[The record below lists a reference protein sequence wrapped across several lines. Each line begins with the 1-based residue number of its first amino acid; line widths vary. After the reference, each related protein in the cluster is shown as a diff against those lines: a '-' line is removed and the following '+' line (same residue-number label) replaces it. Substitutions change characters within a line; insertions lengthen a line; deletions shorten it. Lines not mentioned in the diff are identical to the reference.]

1 MYWDGD
7 IMKNIVCPKC
17 GNGNETTRYFCASC
31 GAFLDVDNYERVDY
45 EIPEMKMMRIVDNLR
60 HMTPSEQVPDEAFA
74 VQAEKVE
81 RLRALYALPD
91 LSNNAKLE
99 DDMHDFLSLCR
110 HPEFQIAFV
119 GTIKTGKSTLINA
132 LLGKNYASMAV
143 TPETAA
149 LTKFRYSPS
158 DYVNVTFYTDEEWK
172 KLCKSTH
179 NADEFLKEYEMLN
192 AESQKKE
199 WIDHEQFHKDLA
211 SDEVEGELARWSSSK
226 SPEHFF
232 VKEIEVGISS
242 LPEGFPPQVV
252 FVDTPGLFD
261 PVAYR
266 SELTKQ
272 YIRRANAVFVCVD
285 AQKVQQQEIETISTV
300 CSISSNNREKVHIIA
315 TQWDRLNN
323 PEKDW
328 AEQKDWLVRQLT
340 GKAFF
345 ATSDLAR
352 DNIMYTAA
360 YIHILCRD
368 YASLDKLE
376 MKPLKKFAV
385 DFDFDE
391 DSVDDRL
398 KMVDKANVHAVDKII
413 KEKLADN
420 YRKFLLEDVEKK
432 YLGIRHD
439 LRRIAD
445 DKKDDVQELLN
456 ASKSEL
462 EEFMAK
468 ADEKRKNYEE
478 IQTVSKQ
485 LDGIIN
491 QVEKETDKQMFKII
505 NMLKLKIN
513 PGYKA
518 ISSQNKRESLRSI
531 ANKIMG
537 RRR

>member
-1 MYWDGD
+1 MEN
-7 IMKNIVCPKC
+7 KVCPKC
-17 GNGNETTRYFCASC
+17 GGANKATRYFCADC
-31 GAFLDVDNYERVDY
+31 GAFLEPGEFEVSDY
-45 EIPEMKMMRIVDNLR
+45 ETQEMKMMRIVDNLR

-81 RLRALYALPD
+81 RLQALYALPD
-91 LSNNAKLE
+91 FSNNAKLE
-99 DDMHDFLSLCR
+99 EDMQDFLSLCR

-158 DYVNVTFYTDEEWK
+158 DYVNVTFYTDKEWK

-179 NADEFLKEYEMLN
+179 NADEFLKEYEMLD
-192 AESQKKE
+192 AESQKDN
-199 WIDHEQFHKDLA
+199 WINHEQIHKDLA
-211 SDEVEGELARWSSSK
+211 SDEVEGELAIWSSSK
-226 SPEHFF
+226 RPEHFF
-232 VKEIEVGISS
+232 VKEIEVGIST

-252 FVDTPGLFD
+252 FVDTPGLYD

-328 AEQKDWLVRQLT
+328 AEQKEWLIRQLT

-345 ATSDLAR
+345 ATSDLAT

-368 YASLDKLE
+368 YALLDKQE
-376 MKPLKKFAV
+376 MKPLRKFAV
-385 DFDFDE
+385 AFDYDE
-391 DSVDDRL
+391 DSVDDRRN
-398 KMVDKANVHAVDKII
+398 MVDKANVHAVDNII
-413 KEKLADN
+413 KEKLAEN
-420 YRKFLLEDVEKK
+420 YRKYLLEDVEKK

-439 LRRIAD
+439 LRRIVD

-462 EEFMAK
+462 EEFKAK
-468 ADEKRKNYEE
+468 AEEKRKNCEK
-478 IQTVSKQ
+478 IQAVSKQ
-485 LDGIIN
+485 LDGIID
-491 QVEKETDKQMFKII
+491 QVENETAKQMETICSKLR
-505 NMLKLKIN
+505 LKLNPAYKI
-513 PGYKA
+513 A
-518 ISSQNKRESLRSI
+518 QAQNQRKTLRSI
-531 ANKIMG
+531 ANRIMG
-537 RRR
+537 KR